1 MKQYI
6 LLTSLL
12 AGLAFQNTT
21 VFAHEHEHGAET
33 KKIAVAKTDSVFN
46 INDVWTSS
54 EGKPVQLSQLNGK
67 PTVIAMV
74 YTSCQYVCPMIVSDM
89 QRIEKSLSKA
99 ENGKVNYAVFS
110 FDPDRD
116 TPAKLKEFASAH
128 KISPDNWTLATSNAS
143 AVRKLAVVL
152 GIKYKKDKSGD
163 FDHDAL
169 ITILDSDGVI
179 KYQQSSV
186 GKNMDEAT
194 VVLKKLM
201 R

>member
-1 MKQYI
+1 MKKYI

-12 AGLAFQNTT
+12 AGLAFQNTAL
-21 VFAHEHEHGAET
+21 FAHQHEHGGET
-33 KKIAVAKTDSVFN
+33 KKIAAPKTDSVFN

-99 ENGKVNYAVFS
+99 ENSKVNYAVFS

-169 ITILDSDGVI
+169 ITILDGDGVI
-179 KYQQSSV
+179 KYQQNSV

-194 VVLKKLM
+194 AALKKLM